1 VIPDTQMFREA
12 AAAPA
17 AVRSQ
22 LHANR
27 DLIEQLGEVVRNMGP
42 RAVVTC
48 ARGSSDHAATFAKYL
63 VETRTGLLASSA
75 APSISSVYA
84 SRADLEGVLFIAISQ
99 SGASPDLLAAA
110 AAARNA
116 GALVLALVNAE
127 DSPLART
134 AHHAI
139 PLRAGV
145 ETSVAAT
152 KSYIASLAAI
162 VHLVASWTQDR
173 ELHLALEQ
181 APDQLV
187 LAWQLDWGAATEHLR
202 SASSLFVIGRGLG
215 LGIAQEAAL
224 KLKETCGLHAE
235 AFSAAELRHGPMA
248 LVRAGFP
255 IFAFLQNDETRDGV
269 EALAREL
276 VGVGADVMVAGSEIP
291 GTVVL
296 PTLSAHAAIEP
307 LLMIQSFYRLA
318 NALAIARGLD
328 PDRPPHL
335 QKVTETV

>member
-1 VIPDTQMFREA
+1 
-12 AAAPA
+12 
-17 AVRSQ
+17 
-22 LHANR
+22 
-27 DLIEQLGEVVRNMGP
+27 
-42 RAVVTC
+42 
-48 ARGSSDHAATFAKYL
+48 
-63 VETRTGLLASSA
+63 
-75 APSISSVYA
+75 VYA
-84 SRADLEGVLFIAISQ
+84 SKADLEGVLFIAISQ

-110 AAARNA
+110 GAARDA
-116 GALVLALVNAE
+116 GALVIALINAE

-162 VHLVASWTQDR
+162 VDLVASWTQDR
-173 ELHLALEQ
+173 ELHVALEQ
-181 APDQLV
+181 APEQLV

-255 IFAFLQNDETRDGV
+255 IFAFLQNDETREGV

-276 VGVGADVMVAGSEIP
+276 SAVGADVLVAGAEVP
-291 GTVVL
+291 GAVTL
-296 PTLSAHAAIEP
+296 PTLRAHSAIEP

-318 NALAIARGLD
+318 NALAVARGLD

-335 QKVTETV
+335 SKVTETV